1 MFTQKHIK
9 GQLTAALAGST
20 MLVAVAAKADQVFL
34 DDLIVEGS
42 ICAGLDCN
50 NGESFGFDTIRLK
63 ENNLRI
69 HFDDTSTT
77 ASFPG
82 NDWRIIAN
90 DTSNGGTNHLSI
102 EDSTA
107 GRSPFRVEAGAS
119 ANALVVEADSD
130 IGIGTLDP
138 VVELHVVDGD
148 SPTLRLEQ
156 NGSSGFTPQTYDL
169 VSNEANFFIRDVT
182 NGSQLPFR
190 IKPGADSDSLFIAAD
205 NDVGVGTDS
214 PSGPLHVRRT
224 SNVDVL
230 TPHIFSENSN
240 ANVAQR
246 HMLSLKNNGVVY
258 ASLIDASVA
267 AGANTGQ
274 QWNIFNAG
282 GDFQI
287 LTAPGGAGES
297 EFVLDVDGNLSISGE
312 ITTSGSCSAGCDRV
326 FEEEYPLPSIEDH
339 AKAMWENNYLPAVG
353 PTAETGPMN
362 LSQKIGGM
370 LNELEKAHI
379 YIEQLHKRIEDLEDA
394 VSHKG

>member
-20 MLVAVAAKADQVFL
+20 MLVAVAAQADQQIL
-34 DDLIVEGS
+34 DDLIVDGS
-42 ICAGLDCN
+42 ACVGFDCA
-50 NGESFGFDTIRLK
+50 NGESFGFDTIRMK
-63 ENNLRI
+63 ENNVRL
-69 HFDDTSTT
+69 HFDDTSNTS
-77 ASFPG
+77 SFPQ
-82 NDWRIIAN
+82 NDWRILAN
-90 DTSNGGTNHLSI
+90 DTSNGGSNFMAI

-107 GRSPFRVEAGAS
+107 GRQIFRVDAGAP
-119 ANALVVEADSD
+119 ANSLRVDSGGD
-130 IGIGTLDP
+130 VGVGTSNP

-156 NGSSGFTPQTYDL
+156 NGSSGFTPQTFDL

-190 IKPGADSDSLFIAAD
+190 IKPGADTDALFIAAD

-224 SNVDVL
+224 SDVDVL

-258 ASLIDASVA
+258 ASLIDSSVA
-267 AGANTGQ
+267 AGSNTGQ

-287 LTAPGGAGES
+287 LTAPGGPGES

-379 YIEQLHKRIEDLEDA
+379 YIEQLHKRIEDLEEA
-394 VSHKG
+394 VSNKG

>member
-20 MLVAVAAKADQVFL
+20 MLVAVAAQADQQIL
-34 DDLIVEGS
+34 DDLIVDGS
-42 ICAGLDCN
+42 ACVGFDCV
-50 NGESFGFDTIRLK
+50 NGESFGFDTIRMK
-63 ENNLRI
+63 ENNVRL

-130 IGIGTLDP
+130 IGIGTLNP

-156 NGSSGFTPQTYDL
+156 NGSSGFTPQTFDL

-190 IKPGADSDSLFIAAD
+190 IKPGADTDALFIAAN

-214 PSGPLHVRRT
+214 PTTSLHVRRSNATAKVRIEEANST
-224 SNVDVL
+224 SIVRNLLQLVNNGGSSI
-230 TPHIFSENSN
+230 TMENSGSSHKWRIFHADN
-240 ANVAQR
+240 TNFL
-246 HMLSLKNNGVVY
+246 LSSNG
-258 ASLIDASVA
+258 SVA
-267 AGANTGQ
+267 
-274 QWNIFNAG
+274 
-282 GDFQI
+282 D
-287 LTAPGGAGES
+287 
-297 EFVLDVDGNLSISGE
+297 EFVMDTSGNVTIAGTL
-312 ITTSGSCSAGCDRV
+312 TTAGSCSVGCDRV
-326 FEEEYPLPSIEDH
+326 FEEDYEILPIDER
-339 AKAMWENNYLPAVG
+339 AEQMWANGYLPNVG
-353 PTAETGPMN
+353 PTAEDGPFNISDKM
-362 LSQKIGGM
+362 GRM
-370 LNELEKAHI
+370 LNELEHAHI
-379 YIEQLHKRIEDLEDA
+379 YIAQLNDRINVLEERA
-394 VSHKG
+394 NK

>member
-20 MLVAVAAKADQVFL
+20 MLVAVAAQADQQIL
-34 DDLIVEGS
+34 DDLIVDGS
-42 ICAGLDCN
+42 ACVGFDCV
-50 NGESFGFDTIRLK
+50 NGESFGFDTIRMK
-63 ENNLRI
+63 ENNVRL

-130 IGIGTLDP
+130 IGIGTLNP

-190 IKPGADSDSLFIAAD
+190 IKPGADTDALFIAAN
-205 NDVGVGTDS
+205 NDIGIGTDNPNS
-214 PSGPLHVRRT
+214 KLHLRDSGAV
-224 SNVDVL
+224 NVTLQDTAASAEWQIGLAANNTVKISDV
-230 TPHIFSENSN
+230 NS
-240 ANVAQR
+240 
-246 HMLSLKNNGVVY
+246 SGVQFRFTADGGFAIQGAAIPPVT
-258 ASLIDASVA
+258 SVA
-267 AGANTGQ
+267 DGMMYYDTSGALCIRMAGAWSVIT
-274 QWNIFNAG
+274 
-282 GDFQI
+282 
-287 LTAPGGAGES
+287 GAG
-297 EFVLDVDGNLSISGE
+297 
-312 ITTSGSCSAGCDRV
+312 TCS
-326 FEEEYPLPSIEDH
+326 
-339 AKAMWENNYLPAVG
+339 
-353 PTAETGPMN
+353 
-362 LSQKIGGM
+362 
-370 LNELEKAHI
+370 
-379 YIEQLHKRIEDLEDA
+379 
-394 VSHKG
+394 